1 MKGVDACQNNG
12 KIQSFQRS
20 IIISVLAFAQI
31 GGIMHSIAQTY
42 SDLGR
47 YQLSLDFSKK
57 SLNFRI
63 ENCPNDH
70 LEIGHALTLQTI
82 VVEMFTVFFQ
92 ATP

>member
-1 MKGVDACQNNG
+1 
-12 KIQSFQRS
+12 
-20 IIISVLAFAQI
+20 
-31 GGIMHSIAQTY
+31 MHSIAQTY

-82 VVEMFTVFFQ
+82 VVEMFRPSSIRKGQSLQNNDAFESSAMLWKIRCAVPFRLIG
-92 ATP
+92 